1 MMLSAGVHRS
11 SDLAG
16 YGKETYAT
24 TNMNNNYASN
34 TLPGG
39 HNTASTANFKTNGMG
54 DTVPQGLN
62 AGSNLFDI
70 EVEKQVKNALIIPQR
85 NSHIDYNANGELQYG
100 GNNSDMLLGAAV
112 AAGPGN
118 VSIGAGRSQ
127 GTGGT
132 GQGDASTTS
141 KQ

>member
-24 TNMNNNYASN
+24 TNQGYASN
-34 TLPGG
+34 TMPGG
-39 HNTASTANFKTNGMG
+39 HNTASTANFKTNGLG
-54 DTVPQGLN
+54 DSIPPGL
-62 AGSNLFDI
+62 GSGNNLFDI
-70 EVEKQVKNALIIPQR
+70 EVEKQVKNALVIPQR
-85 NSHIDYNANGELQYG
+85 NSQMDYNVNGDQQFG

-118 VSIGAGRSQ
+118 QSIGAGRSQ